1 MLRGWLQAK
10 IGKNVYSKL
19 SNRILVWNAQDVSMG
34 QIDFLREQIE
44 KTGYPL
50 EIEISSI
57 LDSKWE
63 VVNTESYFDTDEK
76 KMRDIDIRADKP
88 VIQELMPLFLD
99 VKLVVE
105 CKRDRDF
112 AWVFFTRPLK
122 FDWIGDIDGQYLDE
136 LQVLTKSSETTQIKD
151 IILGKAAYHYK
162 DMNKVAVCYDEFH
175 LQGKKNSFAQK
186 KKEIFEAQ
194 NQLKKYISYTNEHE
208 MKAQYPGLYRLIMY
222 FPCIVF
228 DGQMFEAIVE
238 GTRIR
243 LKRANHILLTTQ
255 NRTSY
260 SNWEQGFLIDVVQKT
275 HFGRYLRIVNRDFLS
290 LKKLVKK
297 NRRKMQEEVE
307 RILSL
312 YKTKMV

>member
-1 MLRGWLQAK
+1 M
-10 IGKNVYSKL
+10 N
-19 SNRILVWNAQDVSMG
+19 

-57 LDSKWE
+57 LDPKWE
-63 VVNTESYFDTDEK
+63 VINTESYFDVDEK

-88 VIQELMPLFLD
+88 IVQELMPLLLD
-99 VKLVVE
+99 VKLIVE

-112 AWVFFTRPLK
+112 AWVFFTRPLI
-122 FDWIGDIDGQYLDE
+122 FDWLEDINGQYLDE

-151 IILGKAAYHYK
+151 IILGKTPYHYR
-162 DMNKVAVCYDEFH
+162 DMNKIAVCYEEFH

-194 NQLKKYISYTNEHE
+194 NQLKKYISYTNEQE
-208 MKAQYPGLYRLIMY
+208 MKAQYPDLYRLIMY

-238 GTRIR
+238 GTKIR

-275 HFGRYLRIVNRDFLS
+275 YFEKYQRKVNRDFLS
-290 LKKLVKK
+290 LRKIVKK
-297 NRRKMQEEVE
+297 NKRKIEGEIE
-307 RILSL
+307 RTLSL
-312 YKTKMV
+312 IKTKMV